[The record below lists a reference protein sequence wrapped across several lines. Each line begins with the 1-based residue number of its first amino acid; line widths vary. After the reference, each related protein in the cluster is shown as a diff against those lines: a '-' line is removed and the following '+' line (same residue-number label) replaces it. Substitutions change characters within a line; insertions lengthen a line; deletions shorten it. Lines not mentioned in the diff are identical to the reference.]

1 MASPLLFD
9 PDRTNQTHTLS
20 GGRVL
25 GFAEYGPKDGYP
37 IFDLHGLPGSRLEG
51 KLFEIPAR
59 EHNARIITIERPGV
73 GLSSPQPGRTI
84 LDHAKDVQA
93 LAAHLGLEA
102 YSIMGVSGGGPY
114 ALACAY
120 EIPPEQLR
128 SVAVVAG
135 CGVYDPETCK
145 SMMKANQWM
154 FWALKAAPWGADLY
168 VRCLF
173 GPMLWFS
180 DEQLEKKT
188 KQQNESGGSWIA
200 PPPDPKDTEA
210 MADGVL
216 SSILIK
222 EVREHFRQGFGVYT
236 EDGTILAG
244 ELGFDLAD
252 VQQETVRLWYGKRDV
267 SVPAAIGQ
275 DYATR
280 LGSKAKLRI
289 EDETHLSLVKN
300 LGSEIIKNLI
310 QSG

>member
-1 MASPLLFD
+1 MANPALFD
-9 PDRTNQTHTLS
+9 HERTNQTLTLS
-20 GGRVL
+20 DGRTL
-25 GFAEYGPKDGYP
+25 GFAEYGAQDGYP

-51 KLFEIPAR
+51 KLFETPAL
-59 EHNARIITIERPGV
+59 EHNARIITIERPGI

-84 LDHAKDVQA
+84 LGHAEDVQA
-93 LAAHLGLEA
+93 LAAHLKLET

-114 ALACAY
+114 GLACAY
-120 EIPPEQLR
+120 AIPPQHLR

-135 CGVYDPETCK
+135 CGIYDSETCK
-145 SMMKANQWM
+145 TMMKANQWM
-154 FWALKAAPWGADLY
+154 FWALKAVPWGADLY

-188 KQQNESGGSWIA
+188 REQNEGGGSWIA
-200 PPPDPKDTEA
+200 PPPDPKDKEA
-210 MADGVL
+210 MADGVM

-222 EVREHFRQGFGVYT
+222 ELREHFRQGFGVYT

-244 ELGFDLAD
+244 ELGFELAD

-267 SVPAAIGQ
+267 SVPAAIGE
-275 DYATR
+275 DYARR
-280 LGSKAKLRI
+280 LGPKAKLRV

-300 LGSEIIKNLI
+300 FGGEIIRDLI
-310 QSG
+310 RGV